1 MVDWFEALFGFP
13 ERGADVQQVLVVDG
27 DELTSPVNGAR
38 YGVGV
43 FGTPSL
49 GELRAEVARLA
60 AARERPAARR
70 RSGVLGGAAKFHGD
84 NPGATFQGPCCAI
97 ACGPATVYRNY
108 FANVDGQVGQTRER
122 QLENLGDV
130 LDALGPVEGFDVR
143 GGYTLADDR
152 ALDLLSEKI
161 GGLDARAY
169 DDVCAKLRV
178 GVQVG
183 CQVTAL
189 DWGRRLVGDRDHAV
203 TQVFGSAC
211 SVAYSRNA
219 PAKWKPLASLVLR
232 ASYEATL
239 LVAARNALERPD
251 DDAARRVYLT
261 AVGGGVFG
269 NPLSWIGDAV
279 SRALAAADALAGVPL
294 DVNLVT
300 YCAPVPRPFLEI
312 AAARSAPP
320 SRKRDR
326 SPAPAPA
333 TEAPAAATPPPPPP
347 GGPDVSL
354 EALKSD
360 APKPDVSLAA
370 LLAKARAKAAK
381 GARLNLQQDAVGQV
395 HGRVAEA
402 LDGLH
407 GAVPGERCPS

>member
-38 YGVGV
+38 YGIGV

-60 AARERPAARR
+60 AARERPA
-70 RSGVLGGAAKFHGD
+70 SGGASSFRNVLGDAAKFHGD
-84 NPGATFQGPCCAI
+84 NPGATFQVASQFNCLEFVGPSVVPEDGVAGYAHDRTQGPCCAI
-97 ACGPATVYRNY
+97 ACGAATVYRNY
-108 FANVDGQVGQTRER
+108 FADVDGQVGQTRER
-122 QLENLGDV
+122 QLENLRGV

-152 ALDLLSEKI
+152 ALDALSEKI

-189 DWGRRLVGDRDHAV
+189 DWGRRLLGDRDHAV

-219 PAKWKPLASLVLR
+219 AAKWKPLASLVLR

-239 LVAARNALERPD
+239 LVAARNALERPGSE
-251 DDAARRVYLT
+251 AARRVYLT

-269 NPLSWIGDAV
+269 NGLSWIARAIEKALSAV
-279 SRALAAADALAGVPL
+279 DYPL
-294 DVNLVT
+294 DVRLVT
-300 YCAPVPRPFLEI
+300 YAPPVPRPFETL
-312 AAARSAPP
+312 AAVAESLAA
-320 SRKRDR
+320 SRKRPRDEGNAVGGAAASSPAAVR
-326 SPAPAPA
+326 AARVAALEAPPPAPADA
-333 TEAPAAATPPPPPP
+333 TTAAPADATVPPPT
-347 GGPDVSL
+347 
-354 EALKSD
+354 D
-360 APKPDVSLAA
+360 A
-370 LLAKARAKAAK
+370 
-381 GARLNLQQDAVGQV
+381 
-395 HGRVAEA
+395 
-402 LDGLH
+402 
-407 GAVPGERCPS
+407 

>member
-60 AARERPAARR
+60 AARERPAGGASSFRN
-70 RSGVLGGAAKFHGD
+70 VLGDAAKFHGD
-84 NPGATFQGPCCAI
+84 NPGATFQVASQFNCLEFVGPNVVPEDGVAGYAHDRTQGPCCAI

-108 FANVDGQVGQTRER
+108 FADVDGQVGQTRER

-178 GVQVG
+178 GVQ
-183 CQVTAL
+183 
-189 DWGRRLVGDRDHAV
+189 
-203 TQVFGSAC
+203 
-211 SVAYSRNA
+211 
-219 PAKWKPLASLVLR
+219 WKPLASLVLR

-239 LVAARNALERPD
+239 LVAARNALERPTTPP
-251 DDAARRVYLT
+251 RVYLT
-261 AVGGGVFG
+261 AIGGGVFG

-279 SRALAAADALAGVPL
+279 SRALAAADALAGVPS
-294 DVNLVT
+294 T
-300 YCAPVPRPFLEI
+300 
-312 AAARSAPP
+312 
-320 SRKRDR
+320 
-326 SPAPAPA
+326 
-333 TEAPAAATPPPPPP
+333 
-347 GGPDVSL
+347 
-354 EALKSD
+354 
-360 APKPDVSLAA
+360 
-370 LLAKARAKAAK
+370 
-381 GARLNLQQDAVGQV
+381 
-395 HGRVAEA
+395 
-402 LDGLH
+402 
-407 GAVPGERCPS
+407 

>member
-13 ERGADVQQVLVVDG
+13 ERGANVSEVLVVDG

-38 YGVGV
+38 YGIGV

-60 AARERPAARR
+60 AARERPA
-70 RSGVLGGAAKFHGD
+70 SGASSFRNVLGDAAAFHGD
-84 NPGATFQGPCCAI
+84 NPGATFQVASQFNCLEFVGPNVVPEDGVAGYAHDRTQGPCCAI
-97 ACGPATVYRNY
+97 ACGAATVYRNY
-108 FANVDGQVGQTRER
+108 FADVNGQVGQTRER
-122 QLENLGDV
+122 QLENLSDV

-239 LVAARNALERPD
+239 LVAARNALERPGSES
-251 DDAARRVYLT
+251 ARRVYLT

-294 DVNLVT
+294 DVHLVT

-312 AAARSAPP
+312 AAAREARAPPP

-333 TEAPAAATPPPPPP
+333 TEAPAATPPPPPP

-360 APKPDVSLAA
+360 APKQDVSLAA

-381 GARLNLQQDAVGQV
+381 
-395 HGRVAEA
+395 
-402 LDGLH
+402 
-407 GAVPGERCPS
+407 

>member
-13 ERGADVQQVLVVDG
+13 ERGANVSEVLVVDG

-38 YGVGV
+38 YGIGV

-60 AARERPAARR
+60 AARERPAGGASSFRN
-70 RSGVLGGAAKFHGD
+70 VLGDAAKFHGD
-84 NPGATFQGPCCAI
+84 NPGATFQVASQFNCLEFVGPSVVPEDGVAGYAHDRTQGPCCAI

-108 FANVDGQVGQTRER
+108 FADVDGQVGQTRER

-294 DVNLVT
+294 DVNL
-300 YCAPVPRPFLEI
+300 
-312 AAARSAPP
+312 
-320 SRKRDR
+320 
-326 SPAPAPA
+326 
-333 TEAPAAATPPPPPP
+333 
-347 GGPDVSL
+347 
-354 EALKSD
+354 ALKSD

-381 GARLNLQQDAVGQV
+381 
-395 HGRVAEA
+395 
-402 LDGLH
+402 
-407 GAVPGERCPS
+407 